1 MPIVIQALLHTTWK
15 GHRNQWPIYLMF
27 WKEQSKRH
35 KLQRTFQTH
44 ICVWKIF
51 IFILYKKFHCLIIT
65 FFIVLLYADNL
76 TSGIPLSDQ
85 AKMSKGK
92 QHHIPSQWSTFQ
104 FHRKLLFHVFFIFSS
119 SLLLAFTEV
128 KGILGK

>member
-35 KLQRTFQTH
+35 INFREHFKH
-44 ICVWKIF
+44 IYVFEKYLY
-51 IFILYKKFHCLIIT
+51 LYKKFHCLIIT

-104 FHRKLLFHVFFIFSS
+104 FHRELLFHVFFIFSS